1 MICVVYHRVYNA
13 QDLCRRPVCFAAASV
28 PGVQWKHASSR
39 VETQQTGGEQTEEAG
54 RALSEAA
61 RTRGSWGAG
70 GPFPRPHF
78 PEAGPPPAARG
89 PVGLQGTQ
97 EESGLL
103 SCHRTVWGTS

>member
-1 MICVVYHRVYNA
+1 MICVVYRRVYNA
-13 QDLCRRPVCFAAASV
+13 QDLCRRPVCFAAVSV

-78 PEAGPPPAARG
+78 PEAGPPPTAWG

-97 EESGLL
+97 EENSLL
-103 SCHRTVWGTS
+103 SCHRTVWGMS